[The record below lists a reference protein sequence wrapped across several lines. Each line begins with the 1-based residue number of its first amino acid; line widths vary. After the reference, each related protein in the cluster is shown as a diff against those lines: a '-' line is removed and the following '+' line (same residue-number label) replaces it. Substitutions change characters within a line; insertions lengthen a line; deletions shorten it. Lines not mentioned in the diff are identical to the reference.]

1 MSMEIIPHPAGLA
14 LPALTAGQGTC
25 ADPKQTYSP
34 CDRKRSLKRCP
45 PDQIETIKTDR
56 LNLSLHHLQRRW
68 SWVTVRAADR
78 FTAQGMAVREFFP
91 EAERD

>member
-1 MSMEIIPHPAGLA
+1 MSMEIVPHPARPA
-14 LPALTAGQGTC
+14 LPALIAGQGTC
-25 ADPKQTYSP
+25 ADPNQTYSP
-34 CDRKRSLKRCP
+34 CDRKRSLKRGP

-56 LNLSLHHLQRRW
+56 LNLSLHHSQRRW

-78 FTAQGMAVREFFP
+78 SIAQGMAVREFFP

>member
-1 MSMEIIPHPAGLA
+1 MSVEIVQHPAGPA
-14 LPALTAGQGTC
+14 LPALIAGQGKHVG
-25 ADPKQTYSP
+25 PKQTYSP
-34 CDRKRSLKRCP
+34 WDRKCRLIPCL

-56 LNLSLHHLQRRW
+56 QNLSLHHSQRRW

-78 FTAQGMAVREFFP
+78 SIAQGMAVREFFP